1 MIFKTIIH
9 FYKLLRYNNQMQNLY
24 LSGIIYAFLGG
35 IFWGFSGACAQ
46 YLFMYKDVDPVWLT
60 GVRLLGAGICLFI
73 LTIIKKRAVFR
84 IFKDKSSLFQLMIY
98 SFFGLMLCQFTYYET
113 IKHSNVAI
121 ATILQYTAPAIIMI
135 LVCLW
140 FKKLPSIKE
149 FFALI
154 CAILGL
160 FIIATHGKF
169 DQLVIEEYPLTIG
182 MISALCVV
190 VYSISPININRKYGT
205 IITLSWGLLIS
216 GAIFFIASESYRVM
230 QITDIYSFLAV
241 CGVIFIGTI
250 LAFSFFMKGVDR
262 IGPTKAS
269 MVASIEP
276 ISAMAFSYFWFGV
289 KFIWLDFIG
298 LFLILLCTILVSK
311 K

>member
-1 MIFKTIIH
+1 M
-9 FYKLLRYNNQMQNLY
+9 LRYNDQMQNLY

-35 IFWGFSGACAQ
+35 IFWGFSGACGQ

-60 GVRLLGAGICLFI
+60 GVRLLGAGVCLFI

-84 IFKDKSSLFQLMIY
+84 IFKDKSSFFQLIIY

-121 ATILQYTAPAIIMI
+121 ATILQYTAPAIIMV
-135 LVCLW
+135 LVCFW
-140 FKKLPSIKE
+140 FKKLPTLKE
-149 FFALI
+149 FFALLS
-154 CAILGL
+154 ATTGL
-160 FIIATHGKF
+160 FLLATHGKF
-169 DQLVIEEYPLTIG
+169 DELVIDKYPLTIG
-182 MISALCVV
+182 MISALCAV

-205 IITLSWGLLIS
+205 MITLSWGLLIS
-216 GAIFFIASESYRVM
+216 GSIFFIASGSYMAM
-230 QITDIYSFLAV
+230 QITDIYGFLAV

-250 LAFSFFMKGVDR
+250 LAFSFFMRGVDR

-269 MVASIEP
+269 MIASIEP

-289 KFIWLDFIG
+289 KFIWLDFVG
-298 LFLILLCTILVSK
+298 LFFILLCTILISK
-311 K
+311 R